1 MSLLTNSWSK
11 PSGDLMIKGI
21 EDLISI
27 QNAMIQPT
35 TCK

>member
-1 MSLLTNSWSK
+1 MSLLTNRWSK
-11 PSGDLMIKGI
+11 PLGDLIKGI

-35 TCK
+35 CK

>member
-1 MSLLTNSWSK
+1 MSLLTNRWSK
-11 PSGDLMIKGI
+11 LLGDLIKGI

-35 TCK
+35 TSK